1 MNKFVLSLFVF
12 LIFNGCTL
20 KSKEFSAI
28 HSSYK
33 SENKPCDRL
42 FRRISKKW
50 QQHKIYTTCYFYHKK
65 LISSILANKDC
76 FMDLSPEDITD
87 IFGSPTRVSDKKN
100 YTILRYEMSEVCDED
115 TFSLIKLIF
124 KFENQKT
131 KDVELSVGTTLICN

>member
-1 MNKFVLSLFVF
+1 
-12 LIFNGCTL
+12 
-20 KSKEFSAI
+20 
-28 HSSYK
+28 
-33 SENKPCDRL
+33 
-42 FRRISKKW
+42 
-50 QQHKIYTTCYFYHKK
+50 
-65 LISSILANKDC
+65 
-76 FMDLSPEDITD
+76 MDLSPEDITD